1 MTVFLV
7 LLIPL
12 LLMVFALFM
21 ERVEKRLK
29 TSTVSEADVQEFL
42 DTARPEEVNTLI
54 REGWTKAFANFRL
67 RRRPPLQAQTQ
78 GLRPARATVDCDLR
92 CARSV
97 LFADPR
103 PDHGTAAT
111 TLTCGKLRRTTPD
124 PPIPSSATGGRWV
137 MVGP

>member
-1 MTVFLV
+1 MIPEPVAQGSDVAARRGRPIGARETGRIGTVRGRMRDDGRTMTVFLV

-54 REGWTKAFANFRL
+54 REGWSRRSPSSGSAGGPGSGASTRTDRL
-67 RRRPPLQAQTQ
+67 RRS
-78 GLRPARATVDCDLR
+78 DL
-92 CARSV
+92 
-97 LFADPR
+97 
-103 PDHGTAAT
+103 
-111 TLTCGKLRRTTPD
+111 
-124 PPIPSSATGGRWV
+124 
-137 MVGP
+137 

>member
-67 RRRPPLQAQTQ
+67 RRRPRFRRKHKDCGPTRV
-78 GLRPARATVDCDLR
+78 GGTV
-92 CARSV
+92 
-97 LFADPR
+97 
-103 PDHGTAAT
+103 T
-111 TLTCGKLRRTTPD
+111 
-124 PPIPSSATGGRWV
+124 
-137 MVGP
+137 

>member
-29 TSTVSEADVQEFL
+29 TSAVREADVQEFL

-54 REGWTKAFANFRL
+54 REGWTKAFAKFRRRRLPRL
-67 RRRPPLQAQTQ
+67 RRRH
-78 GLRPARATVDCDLR
+78 RD
-92 CARSV
+92 
-97 LFADPR
+97 
-103 PDHGTAAT
+103 
-111 TLTCGKLRRTTPD
+111 
-124 PPIPSSATGGRWV
+124 
-137 MVGP
+137 

>member
-1 MTVFLV
+1 MRNDEPTMTVFLV

-54 REGWTKAFANFRL
+54 REGWSKAFAKFRL
-67 RRRPPLQAQTQ
+67 RRRSR
-78 GLRPARATVDCDLR
+78 GRR
-92 CARSV
+92 
-97 LFADPR
+97 
-103 PDHGTAAT
+103 
-111 TLTCGKLRRTTPD
+111 KLKD
-124 PPIPSSATGGRWV
+124 
-137 MVGP
+137 

>member
-1 MTVFLV
+1 MGDDGETMTAFLV

-54 REGWTKAFANFRL
+54 REGWTKAFAKFRL
-67 RRRPPLQAQTQ
+67 RRRP
-78 GLRPARATVDCDLR
+78 R
-92 CARSV
+92 
-97 LFADPR
+97 F
-103 PDHGTAAT
+103 
-111 TLTCGKLRRTTPD
+111 RRKNKD
-124 PPIPSSATGGRWV
+124 
-137 MVGP
+137 